1 MVNQYR
7 YGIDKFNTE
16 FPGGSKEYLE
26 DSYDAFIR
34 EIREETGYN
43 IDKDN
48 IKLLGQY
55 YQNVGNSKGKVYIF
69 YAETNNDELKEQI
82 LDEFEHIKLVEMTSD
97 ELKTYVSGNSYL
109 LTQYVYMKYKE
120 SKYDKLS

>member
-1 MVNQYR
+1 M
-7 YGIDKFNTE
+7 
-16 FPGGSKEYLE
+16 
-26 DSYDAFIR
+26 
-34 EIREETGYN
+34 
-43 IDKDN
+43 
-48 IKLLGQY
+48 GQY

-97 ELKTYVSGNSYL
+97 ELKMYVLGNSYL